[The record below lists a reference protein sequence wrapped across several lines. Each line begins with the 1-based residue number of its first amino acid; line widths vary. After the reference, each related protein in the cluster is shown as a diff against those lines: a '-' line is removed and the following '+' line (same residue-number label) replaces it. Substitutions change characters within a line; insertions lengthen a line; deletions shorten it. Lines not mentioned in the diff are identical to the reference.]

1 MAIRNLAL
9 GVAAAALL
17 FLGGATA
24 SFKGAATCHVDLHS
38 AAQSPNLC
46 ATAGNSVALSVAAVL
61 GPGLVVLFLLVASR
75 RRSIAYLTGICLAA
89 DAALFLMW
97 SLVAGGS
104 LRY

>member
-9 GVAAAALL
+9 GVAAAAVL
-17 FLGGATA
+17 FVGGTMA
-24 SFKGAATCHVDLHS
+24 SFKGAATCHVDLQS
-38 AAQSPNLC
+38 ASQAPHLC

-61 GPGLVVLFLLVASR
+61 GPGLVVLFLLGAAKR
-75 RRSIAYLTGICLAA
+75 RWIAYLTGLCLAA

-97 SLVAGGS
+97 GLVASGG